1 MTTLLL
7 ALSQGTDQLPIW
19 PNRVFNVISA
29 VTVWTLALFASYW
42 KAHPQ
47 SFKFSDWWRDDR
59 TRFIAGCVV
68 TLAVVILK
76 ATSTGVDEMLKLL
89 GFQVSNTSGVA
100 YGLAIAAF
108 LQALKPVQKQNG
120 KNTESTNK

>member
-1 MTTLLL
+1 MILLL
-7 ALSQGTDQLPIW
+7 AITAQGTDQLPIW
-19 PNRVFNVISA
+19 PNRIFNVISC
-29 VTVWTLALFASYW
+29 VTVWMLALFVSYW

-47 SFKFSDWWRDDR
+47 AFTFVDWWRDDR

-68 TLAVVILK
+68 TIGLVILK

-89 GFQVSNTSGVA
+89 GFEVSNTSGVA

-108 LQALKPVQKQNG
+108 LQALKPVSKGKSNG
-120 KNTESTNK
+120 EKTA